1 MRRLIIAVM
10 LVSALAAAAFAQ
22 GADAQAKAEQI
33 LKQARAAIGDEAKI
47 KNVQSLTATGTARQS
62 FGDRQME
69 SELQIDMLMPDK
81 VMLTNTSQFVTRI
94 STLNG
99 DKMWSEFIPGMGMGG
114 GPGGGGPGGGNVMRM
129 GGGPGGPGG
138 PGIADSPMGKYL
150 QMNQRRE
157 VLLVL
162 IGWFLNAPPSAQ
174 LQYAFAGEAPGPEG
188 AKLNAISVKGPD
200 DFNAMLYL
208 DQQSHR
214 LVGIKYKAKQMRRMF
229 GGGRGPGGPGG
240 QGGAAGAGGGQRPP
254 LAGAPGAPNAQGGEQ
269 GQRAQRPEITP
280 EERERRMKEAQDNF
294 AKAPEVTFSWTFA
307 EYKNV
312 GGLNLPHR
320 LTKSEGDTPNE
331 EWEISKIKL
340 NPKLTP
346 DKFEKK
352 EKS

>member
-1 MRRLIIAVM
+1 MRRLTIAMM
-10 LVSALAAAAFAQ
+10 LVLALAAAALAQ

-47 KNVQSLTATGTARQS
+47 KNLQSLTATGTARQTM
-62 FGDRQME
+62 GERQME
-69 SELQIDMLMPDK
+69 SELQIDLLMPDK
-81 VMLTNTSQFVTRI
+81 IMLTNTSQFMTRV

-99 DKMWSEFIPGMGMGG
+99 DKMWNEFIPGMGMGG
-114 GPGGGGPGGGNVMRM
+114 GGNVMRM
-129 GGGPGGPGG
+129 GGPGGPGG
-138 PGIADSPMGKYL
+138 QAMADSPMGKYM

-157 VLLVL
+157 ILLVL
-162 IGWFLNAPPSAQ
+162 IGWFLNAPASAQ

-188 AKLNAISVKGPD
+188 TKLNAISVKGPD
-200 DFNAMLYL
+200 DFSAMLYL
-208 DQQSHR
+208 DQQSNR

-229 GGGRGPGGPGG
+229 GGGRGQGGPGGPGG

-254 LAGAPGAPNAQGGEQ
+254 QAGAPNAQGGEQ
-269 GQRAQRPEITP
+269 DQRAQRPEMTP
-280 EERERRMKEAQDNF
+280 EERERRVKEAQENF
-294 AKAPEVTFSWTFA
+294 AKAPEVTYSWTFA
-307 EYKNV
+307 DYKNV

-331 EWEISKIKL
+331 EWEISKIKI
-340 NPKLTP
+340 NTKLTP

>member
-1 MRRLIIAVM
+1 MRRLTIAMM
-10 LVSALAAAAFAQ
+10 LVLALAAAAFAQ

-33 LKQARAAIGDEAKI
+33 LKQARAAIGDESKI
-47 KNVQSLTATGTARQS
+47 KNIQSLTASGTARQT

-69 SELQIDMLMPDK
+69 SELQLDVLMPDRI
-81 VMLTNTSQFVTRI
+81 MRTTTMQFGTNVTA
-94 STLNG
+94 LNG
-99 DKMWSEFIPGMGMGG
+99 DKLWVEFTPAMGMGG
-114 GPGGGGPGGGNVMRM
+114 PGGGPGGGNMMRM

-138 PGIADSPMGKYL
+138 GESAMGRYM

-157 VLLVL
+157 MLLVL
-162 IGWFLNAPPSAQ
+162 VGWFLNAPASAQ

-188 AKLNAISVKGPD
+188 SKLDAISVKGPD
-200 DFNAMLYL
+200 DFSAMIYL

-214 LVGIKYKAKQMRRMF
+214 LVGIKYKGKQLRRAF

-240 QGGAAGAGGGQRPP
+240 PGGAAGAGAGGGQRPP
-254 LAGAPGAPNAQGGEQ
+254 QAGAPGAPNAQGGEQ

-280 EERERRMKEAQDNF
+280 EERERRMKEAQENF
-294 AKAPEVTFSWTFA
+294 AKAPDVTFSWAFSD
-307 EYKNV
+307 YKNV

-320 LTKSEGDTPNE
+320 LTKSEGETPNE

-340 NPKLTP
+340 NTKLTP

-352 EKS
+352 EKSNP

>member
-1 MRRLIIAVM
+1 MRRLTIAMM
-10 LVSALAAAAFAQ
+10 LVLALAAAALAQ

-47 KNVQSLTATGTARQS
+47 KNLQSLTATGTARQTM
-62 FGDRQME
+62 GERQME
-69 SELQIDMLMPDK
+69 SELQIDLLMPDK
-81 VMLTNTSQFVTRI
+81 IMLTNTSQFMTRV

-99 DKMWSEFIPGMGMGG
+99 DKMWNEFIPGMGMGG
-114 GPGGGGPGGGNVMRM
+114 GGNVMRM
-129 GGGPGGPGG
+129 GGPGGPGG
-138 PGIADSPMGKYL
+138 PGSQAMADSPMGKYM

-157 VLLVL
+157 ILLVL
-162 IGWFLNAPPSAQ
+162 IGWFLNAPASAQ

-188 AKLNAISVKGPD
+188 TKLNAISVKGPD

-208 DQQSHR
+208 DQQSNR

-229 GGGRGPGGPGG
+229 GGGRGQGGPGGPGG
-240 QGGAAGAGGGQRPP
+240 QGGTAGAGGGQRPP
-254 LAGAPGAPNAQGGEQ
+254 QAGAPNAQGGEQ
-269 GQRAQRPEITP
+269 GQRAQRPEMTP
-280 EERERRMKEAQDNF
+280 EERERRMKEAQENF
-294 AKAPEVTFSWTFA
+294 AKAPEVTYSWTFA
-307 EYKNV
+307 DYKSV

-340 NPKLTP
+340 NTKLTP